1 MFQRYEKMKKN
12 TGIAERFK
20 QIRKKLGYSQRELAQ
35 AIGFSTSII
44 SEIERGTNDP
54 SRNVLLAMHE
64 TLNIDLHWLLLGEG
78 EMNTVNMITKQD
90 KEIEKLENQIAVMD
104 EKIQELENEN
114 KELSTELMDKMRQI
128 ITLQTAKLT

>member
-1 MFQRYEKMKKN
+1 MKKN

-44 SEIERGTNDP
+44 SEIERGNNDP
-54 SRNVLLAMHE
+54 SRNVLLAIHQ

-78 EMNTVNMITKQD
+78 EMDTVKMITKQD
-90 KEIEKLENQIAVMD
+90 KEIEKLESQLAVMNK
-104 EKIQELENEN
+104 KIQKLESEN
-114 KELSTELMDKMRQI
+114 KELSTELMEKMRQI